1 MTTFCDIIYRKY
13 ILADAQPI
21 EFLTLGYIT
30 SPQYFTTNMSRANT
44 RYHDII
50 YVLYSIFISIY
61 IHSRTNYVN
70 AKYAYIKN
78 TLDNPFYTTENKV
91 EFIHK
96 FRDAQRHY
104 RALCKFAYK
113 WKWNRATYA
122 IKHDLLL
129 NPIEPDQYF
138 VLPLLHAGK
147 KYLFTKSDLTNIVET
162 ALTNSPYIYAEPLP
176 IKNPYNNLVFD
187 KSHLYTIYF
196 FMKHRMF
203 TLPTVF
209 HQYFLHNFHLKLFRD
224 NNEALIRKMHINS
237 MIKTNNT
244 TIRRRDINTMIR
256 QYNDHCISTAKKIYI
271 DPDFP
276 NDVLFRA
283 MTPYLHLFYTS
294 TYSLDIAEKGS
305 AMNNLK
311 YQLARF
317 HKISPTFGRKF
328 IKMGFRKTNLLPL
341 EYVYDMRYAQYV
353 TLPFSKN
360 YDICHTTIIE
370 DNPEDEK
377 ESGMS
382 FYPMLPQSTLI
393 PHVDDNDDDDDEDN
407 NINDDDDDDDDDGGI
422 VHPHNANNNDDDDDA
437 DAETLSMLRDVD
449 EDVIEDSDDVDD
461 IVHESSTDEDSVHE
475 DDLAIHMEIA
485 TSGSN
490 TDYDSD

>member
-1 MTTFCDIIYRKY
+1 MNRDAKIYIAGHRGMVGSAIWRALEAEGYSNLIGKSSGELDLRNQQEVEDFFATEKPEY
-13 ILADAQPI
+13 VFLAAARVGGI
-21 EFLTLGYIT
+21 HANNVYRAEFLYDNLQIQNNIIHSAWKYGVTKLLFLGSSCIYPKMA
-30 SPQYFTTNMSRANT
+30 PQPLKEEYLLTGLLEPTNEPYAIAKIAGIKLCESYRRQYGCN
-44 RYHDII
+44 
-50 YVLYSIFISIY
+50 FISAMP
-61 IHSRTNYVN
+61 TNLYGPN
-70 AKYAYIKN
+70 
-78 TLDNPFYTTENKV
+78 DNY
-91 EFIHK
+91 
-96 FRDAQRHY
+96 
-104 RALCKFAYK
+104 
-113 WKWNRATYA
+113 
-122 IKHDLLL
+122 DL
-129 NPIEPDQYF
+129 NNSH
-138 VLPLLHAGK
+138 VLP
-147 KYLFTKSDLTNIVET
+147 
-162 ALTNSPYIYAEPLP
+162 
-176 IKNPYNNLVFD
+176 
-187 KSHLYTIYF
+187 
-196 FMKHRMF
+196 
-203 TLPTVF
+203 
-209 HQYFLHNFHLKLFRD
+209 
-224 NNEALIRKMHINS
+224 ALIRKMHINS

-341 EYVYDMRYAQYV
+341 EYVFDIRYAQYV

-393 PHVDDNDDDDDEDN
+393 PHVDDNDDDDDEHD
-407 NINDDDDDDDDDGGI
+407 NINDDDDDDVDGGI
-422 VHPHNANNNDDDDDA
+422 VHPNNANHNDDDDA

-449 EDVIEDSDDVDD
+449 EDVIEDSDDVSD

>member
-13 ILADAQPI
+13 ILTDTQHV
-21 EFLTLGYIT
+21 EFLTVDYIT
-30 SPQYFTTNMSRANT
+30 SPQYFTANLP
-44 RYHDII
+44 RGVNRCCDII
-50 YVLYSIFISIY
+50 YVLYSIFLSIY
-61 IHSRTNYVN
+61 LHARTNYVST
-70 AKYAYIKN
+70 KYAYIKN
-78 TLDNPFYTTENKV
+78 TFNNPFYSTEYKA

-96 FRDAQRHY
+96 FCDAQRHY
-104 RALCKFAYK
+104 QALCKFAYK
-113 WKWNRATYA
+113 WKWNRATYT

-129 NPIEPDQYF
+129 NPIEPHQYF

-209 HQYFLHNFHLKLFRD
+209 HQYFLYNFHLKLFRD
-224 NNEALIRKMHINS
+224 NNEALIRKMHISS

-244 TIRRRDINTMIR
+244 TILRRDINTMIR
-256 QYNDHCISTAKKIYI
+256 QYNDHCISTTKKISI

-276 NDVLFRA
+276 SDVLFRA

-294 TYSLDIAEKGS
+294 TYALDIAEKSS

-311 YQLARF
+311 YQLDRF

-328 IKMGFRKTNLLPL
+328 IQMGFKKTKLLPL

-360 YDICHTTIIE
+360 YDTCHTTIIE
-370 DNPEDEK
+370 DNPDEEK
-377 ESGMS
+377 DSGMS
-382 FYPMLPQSTLI
+382 FYPMLPHTTLI
-393 PHVDDNDDDDDEDN
+393 PHVDDDDDDDDDDENN
-407 NINDDDDDDDDDGGI
+407 NINDDDDDDDDNGNI
-422 VHPHNANNNDDDDDA
+422 NTHIANNNDDDD

-449 EDVIEDSDDVDD
+449 EDVDGDSDDVSD

-490 TDYDSD
+490 TDDDSD